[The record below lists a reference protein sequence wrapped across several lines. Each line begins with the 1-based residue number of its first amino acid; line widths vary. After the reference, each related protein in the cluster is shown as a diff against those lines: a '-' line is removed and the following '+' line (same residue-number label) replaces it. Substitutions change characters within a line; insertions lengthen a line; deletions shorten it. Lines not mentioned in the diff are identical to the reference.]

1 MTTGLVVV
9 KMCDS
14 VAFIISPTPAKIG
27 GHEYCE
33 IGDVI
38 ILACH
43 VISQD
48 HKIKGLSNIKSRSP
62 LKLTTSLPSLV
73 VLDTAAVEM

>member
-14 VAFIISPTPAKIG
+14 VAFIISPTPPKIG
-27 GHEYCE
+27 GHEHCE
-33 IGDVI
+33 IGNVMV
-38 ILACH
+38 LVCH

-48 HKIKGLSNIKSRSP
+48 RKTKGLSNIMSRSP
-62 LKLTTSLPSLV
+62 LKLTTTLPSLV